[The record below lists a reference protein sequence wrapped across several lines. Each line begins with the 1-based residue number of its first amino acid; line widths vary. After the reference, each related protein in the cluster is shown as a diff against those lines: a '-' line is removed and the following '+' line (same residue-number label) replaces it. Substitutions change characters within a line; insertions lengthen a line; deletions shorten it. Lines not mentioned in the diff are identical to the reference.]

1 MKQGLIFD
9 IKPYAIN
16 DGPGIR
22 IAVFFKG
29 CPLNCTW
36 CHNPE
41 SISPHVQK
49 MFTLSK
55 CIACGECVKA
65 CPKNA
70 CRLDPD
76 EGIIT
81 NPELCKLCGKCA
93 EVCPTGAT
101 EMSGKLIN
109 PGDLMKRIRKETI
122 LFDQSKGGV
131 TFSGGEPLQQP
142 EYLIELLDECGREGI
157 HRAVDTSG
165 FAKTEILL
173 EVAKRTDLF
182 LYDLKMMDPVK
193 HKKYTGVSNEK
204 ILDNLRILAETGAKI
219 NIRYP
224 MIKGINAD
232 EEDIREIAEYVS
244 KLPGDKKEVSILPYH
259 KLAEVKHKKL
269 GNHYI
274 LEGMAEPGPEEQE
287 KAIRIFEE
295 YGLNAS
301 IGG

>member
-22 IAVFFKG
+22 IAMYLKG
-29 CPLNCTW
+29 CPLACEW

-65 CPKNA
+65 CPENA
-70 CRLDPD
+70 CYLDPV

-81 NPELCKLCGKCA
+81 DPDLCKLCGKCA

-101 EMSGKLIN
+101 EMSGRMIS
-109 PGDLMKRIRKETI
+109 PDELMDRIKKETI
-122 LFDQSKGGV
+122 FFDQSKGGV
-131 TFSGGEPLQQP
+131 TFSGGEPLMQP
-142 EYLIELLDECGREGI
+142 EYLIKLLDECGKEGI

-204 ILDNLRILAETGAKI
+204 ILENLQKLSETGARI

-224 MIKGINAD
+224 MIKGVNAS
-232 EEDIREIAEYVS
+232 ENEIREMGKFIAG
-244 KLPGDKKEVSILPYH
+244 LPGEKKEVSILPYH
-259 KLAEVKHKKL
+259 KLAETKHKKL
-269 GNHYI
+269 GNKYNPS
-274 LEGMAEPGPEEQE
+274 EMSEPDIAEQE
-287 KAIRIFEE
+287 KAIAIFAE
-295 YGLNAS
+295 YGLKAS
-301 IGG
+301 VGG